1 MHTVILANGTP
12 PTLDLVRHI
21 ANSADML
28 ICADGGAR
36 AALMAQLRPAWVVG
50 DLDSLD
56 ADDLDNLVRLG
67 AVIQRYPVR
76 KDETDLEL
84 ALRHAV
90 KQGATRITIL
100 GALGGRVDQLLANI
114 LLLALPALREIP
126 TRILDEEQEIQ
137 LITSQGVIH
146 GRVGDVV
153 SLVPIGGDAIGVE
166 TEGLEWAL
174 GGSTLVF
181 GPARGISNTMTAPMA
196 TVKVKSGLLLAIR
209 LLRITH

>member
-1 MHTVILANGTP
+1 MHAIIIANGTP
-12 PTLDLVRHI
+12 PTLGFARHI
-21 ANSADML
+21 AHGADML

-36 AALMAQLRPAWVVG
+36 TALAAHLRPDWVVG

-56 ADDLDNLVRLG
+56 EDELDDLVRLG
-67 AVIQRYPVR
+67 TVIQRYPVR

-84 ALRHAV
+84 ALLHAV
-90 KQGATRITIL
+90 EQGATRITIL
-100 GALGGRVDQLLANI
+100 GALGGRIDQLLANI

-137 LITSQGVIH
+137 LIASQGVIH
-146 GRVGDVV
+146 GQVGDVV
-153 SLVPIGGDAIGVE
+153 SLVPIGGDATGVE
-166 TEGLEWAL
+166 TEGLEWVL

-181 GPARGISNTMTAPMA
+181 GLARGISNTMTAPIA

-209 LLRITH
+209 LLR